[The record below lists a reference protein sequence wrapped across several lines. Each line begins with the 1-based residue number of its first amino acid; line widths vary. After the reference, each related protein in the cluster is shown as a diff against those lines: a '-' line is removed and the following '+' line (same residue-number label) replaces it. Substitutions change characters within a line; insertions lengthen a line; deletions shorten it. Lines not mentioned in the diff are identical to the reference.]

1 MNLKDLLYFNHLAH
15 TLSFTATAEHF
26 YVSQPSISMA
36 IKRLENELDTILI
49 DRKRIHKKLSLTETG
64 DILYRYSH
72 QILKSVEQAEE
83 EIHDFKHQIVY
94 FGFLPTIGGYFI
106 SHLLPHL
113 EKFSSSMKFIEEESS
128 DTMLELVKTGKVPIA
143 IIGSDEPTFNDNSLI
158 QIPLKQEDM
167 ALWVSKSNPLS
178 TKKKISPTVCKEDVF
193 ISLEKGYMHH
203 RIFDDWVRSHH
214 LNSIQTIY
222 TKEIQTALSITSST
236 NMIAFLSDILVR
248 DHSGLVKVEIDQPPQ
263 IYISLIVNKH
273 IHQSNT
279 FQTTF
284 NQKIIDLAQEFRK
297 PFKVE

>member
-1 MNLKDLLYFNHLAH
+1 MNLKDLTYFHHLAQ
-15 TLSFTATAEHF
+15 TLNFTVTADYF
-26 YVSQPSISMA
+26 YISQPSISMA

-64 DILYRYSH
+64 NILYRYSH

-94 FGFLPTIGGYFI
+94 FGFLPTIGGYFM
-106 SHLLPHL
+106 SRLLPHL
-113 EKFSSSMKFIEEESS
+113 NTFSSSIKFIEEESS
-128 DTMLELVKTGKVPIA
+128 DVMLSLVKSGKVPIA
-143 IIGSDEPTFNDNSLI
+143 IIGSDEPVFNDDSLI
-158 QIPLKQEDM
+158 QVPLKQEDM
-167 ALWVSKSNPLS
+167 ALWVSKSHPLA
-178 TKKKISPTVCKEDVF
+178 TKKKTSPTTCKEDVF

-203 RIFDDWVRSHH
+203 RIFDDWVLDHH
-214 LNSIQTIY
+214 LKNIQTIY
-222 TKEIQTALSITSST
+222 TKEIQTALSIASST

-248 DHSGLVKVEIDQPPQ
+248 DHPGLVKVEIEQPPQ

-284 NQKIIDLAQEFRK
+284 NQKIIDLAQEFSQ
-297 PFKVE
+297 PFNVE